1 MKKVLGFL
9 VLIVLIVLA
18 YHYYY
23 MNESLKKVVP
33 LTKEPVTVVAN
44 LEKYVFT
51 SLPLPIELNTY
62 ENYRIKL
69 LAIDGIESKGNK
81 LNVSYKATVSKK
93 DLIDECI
100 ITLTYSFYLSEGNLN
115 LSTIEIDYNNSK
127 GKFLVDLKNNDE
139 FIIGGLEEKWQINTL
154 SLPKDANEI
163 IELSENRIIVR

>member
-18 YHYYY
+18 YHYY

-33 LTKEPVTVVAN
+33 LIREPVTVVAN
-44 LEKYVFT
+44 LEKYVVT
-51 SLPLPIELNTY
+51 SLPLPIELKTY

-100 ITLTYSFYLSEGNLN
+100 ITLTYSFYISERNLN

-163 IELSENRIIVR
+163 IELSANKVIVR